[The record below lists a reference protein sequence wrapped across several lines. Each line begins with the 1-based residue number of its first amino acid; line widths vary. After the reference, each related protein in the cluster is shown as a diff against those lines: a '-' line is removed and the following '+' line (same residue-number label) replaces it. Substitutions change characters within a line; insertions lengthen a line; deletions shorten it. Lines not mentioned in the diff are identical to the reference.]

1 MSSATTWT
9 EPCVD
14 GQIVVQMIKRG
25 SESRTSKLLQPQLTP
40 AINRML
46 EVGVRGTEKMVSE
59 VSDFKLYAED
69 HKETVAANVWRKRFI
84 AASPQLY
91 SSFCPPAKQ
100 SVSYDRLSIR
110 RHTFEFEIYCPLAV
124 SQVILIV
131 AK

>member
-25 SESRTSKLLQPQLTP
+25 LESRTSKLLQPQLTP

-46 EVGVRGTEKMVSE
+46 EVGVRGTENMVSE

-69 HKETVAANVWRKRFI
+69 HKETVTANLAKKIYCRF
-84 AASPQLY
+84 
-91 SSFCPPAKQ
+91 PPAILFF
-100 SVSYDRLSIR
+100 LSTSKTIS
-110 RHTFEFEIYCPLAV
+110 FL
-124 SQVILIV
+124 
-131 AK
+131 